1 MAGDPVPRLRLVWK
15 GVYMTRSKDIG
26 NQAVEILRQALD
38 SDPTNLDAA
47 NRYWYSLSSFNGND
61 VRSGHYAI
69 KTYRGVALASQEGV
83 IALARAYRE
92 LFENTGE
99 APRAELFD
107 DELLQ
112 ALQTHLADLAEPDH
126 ATVQWVLR
134 SIRRRSFIGDDHA

>member
-1 MAGDPVPRLRLVWK
+1 
-15 GVYMTRSKDIG
+15 MTRSKDIG

-69 KTYRGVALASQEGV
+69 KTYRAVALASQEGV

-92 LFENTGE
+92 LFENSGE

-107 DELLQ
+107 DDLLQ
-112 ALQTHLADLAEPDH
+112 ALQTHLADLPEPDH

-134 SIRRRSFIGDDHA
+134 SIR